1 MPGSVN
7 GLRNFTL
14 HWQLHMS
21 GTRHSVDTASV
32 NVDKHTYIVDIY
44 LMCPAFTSHRPR
56 PSPMAIKMRLAFD
69 YFQYFYCPRKFNKRK
84 TFELLVLPKKK
95 KVDIWEGTIG
105 ISFVVCQNIC
115 LGEIFF
121 FSCFCCFLTI
131 LRVQHAKC
139 VEWRKAPKR
148 RLHYKLTELWPKNT
162 RRFSFRLGVPKMNL
176 NGNSLNKLLAVTF

>member
-14 HWQLHMS
+14 HWQLHMP

-32 NVDKHTYIVDIY
+32 NLDKHTYIVDIY

-84 TFELLVLPKKK
+84 TFELLVLPKKARYMSGYYRYFFCRLSKYLFGWNFLFLLLLLLLFNDFACAACEMRRMKESAK
-95 KVDIWEGTIG
+95 KAFTLQV
-105 ISFVVCQNIC
+105 
-115 LGEIFF
+115 
-121 FSCFCCFLTI
+121 
-131 LRVQHAKC
+131 
-139 VEWRKAPKR
+139 
-148 RLHYKLTELWPKNT
+148 
-162 RRFSFRLGVPKMNL
+162 
-176 NGNSLNKLLAVTF
+176 NGAVTKKYS